1 MSRSVDSR
9 VVEMRFDN
17 KDFESNVA
25 QSMST
30 LDKLKQT
37 LNFGDAGKSL
47 ENISRAAAD
56 VNVGSIGDAI
66 DTVKDKFSA
75 LEIAGI
81 TALVNLTNKAVDAGA
96 EIVKSLTIDQVTAGW
111 DKYQTKTS
119 AVATIMAATRHEFAD
134 EAEQMEY
141 VNAQLDKLNWFT
153 DETSFNLVDMVD
165 NIGKFTS
172 AGVALDDAVT
182 AMQGIAEWGYM
193 SGANINQISRAM
205 YNLSQAMGKGE
216 MQVIDWRSIENANM
230 STMEFKQLA
239 IQAALEMGTLTES
252 VDEFGNSIIRTVDTG
267 MATKFKGM
275 TVTARNFSDTLSD
288 AWLTSEVMI
297 KAFSEYGNFTE
308 LLYEALNATGL
319 ESKPMLDML
328 DEYTDGLLDIQKA
341 AEETGLEAEDL
352 KKILDTLSDPA
363 YELGRA
369 AYVASQECRTFADVI
384 NYTKDSVST
393 DWMETFEILLGDY
406 QEVKKVWGALADVF
420 YVLFVKS
427 GEARNEILKA
437 WAALGGRDQ
446 LLNSITSTYQA
457 AVRIFET
464 VSEAFREV
472 FPEKTV
478 GAQAMGLLGL
488 TKRLQQFT
496 QGLVLS
502 DEAADGLKKRL
513 KPIFTTIKNITS
525 GLAKLGQILKNT
537 VFESVKKLAKPVAS
551 LLQSGTAIVKHVFGP
566 LMKVPKSLWN
576 DFIDGF
582 GQISEG
588 ALDAVDKFSKWIQK
602 IADTLA
608 SSETFHTK
616 YLEWFTDISRILAD
630 GLTGFLSLTE
640 TIESFERAGGGAAGV
655 IQIIIDKLS
664 VLSDTV
670 ISLIEHL
677 TGWDLSGLRDNV
689 TGFLGEAQTEMN
701 GFVSSIMSS
710 LSKNDGA
717 FVNFGNGIAGGAKFI
732 KDKIAELTGLDLSGI
747 DKVLAQIPGAF
758 AAAEKY
764 VEGVL
769 NGEKNPLNDLAMA
782 IGYGAYL
789 LEQKISEFTGI
800 DFTGFN
806 NALMNLP
813 ATLASFG
820 NYVKKVI
827 SGEANPFT
835 DLGNTIG
842 NGALLIEKKISE
854 LTGIDFT
861 GFNGFVK
868 EISKNVQGFAKMVKD
883 YFSGDKN
890 AFKDFGNG
898 LAEGARTIKTALLAW
913 AGLEIGP
920 LDQKTQEMVDAMDRF
935 VSHFDGF
942 FKLIKG
948 VFDIILAVAQLIEP
962 VAQVIGE
969 VLSALAKN
977 IVKAAQDLQNVEG
990 QDVLDG
996 IGGIFGKIA
1005 EFFKG
1010 IDFAGILGM
1019 IRDIG
1024 LAAMGASIAEFLT
1037 TIINAIRRVEG
1048 NGGVIEGL
1056 ESMSKAILMIVGSIL
1071 LINTMDPADV
1081 ENAKYLVMELL
1092 SFMGVWEV
1100 VLMMVARVS
1109 GGAATVGALAG
1120 FFTAIGIAALAC
1132 TFSIKMIADYLND
1145 TGDYKSVGIALAAVV
1160 GVLIGIGV
1168 TMAILGRAVKADQ
1181 LAGIAGVMLAL
1192 GNTVKKIAKAIKA
1205 IVEIGDI
1212 EASKTAAI
1220 ELAGLLVAMGAAIA
1234 LMGEFGGGAGNLM
1247 GAAAS
1252 ILIVAVALD
1261 ALIPVMKAITSIG
1274 KEGMKAVIIDL
1285 AAAMAILVVPLMA
1298 LSDPTVLTGAAA
1310 IAAVAASLLLLLPVI
1325 VTLAAIP
1332 WPYVAAALVELLVFL
1347 AGVMAI
1353 GYGAT
1358 GAAVGLGALAGVLT
1372 SIGIAAA
1379 GIGAGI
1385 LLAATGFSI
1394 FVDALERGYPV
1405 FKQIF
1410 EDIIATAKKVWD
1422 WFLEKYKDIWEWIK
1436 KKVGEVAKWIGEKL
1450 KAAWDAIV
1458 KFFKGIWDWITQ
1470 KFKDGWDAIV
1480 NDIKDFWEGLKKK
1493 VSDAWKW
1500 IKDKFSEFKKAVGDK
1515 ISEFWKKVTEFF
1527 KKFWESITGF
1537 FKGIG
1542 EEIGKK
1548 IGEFL
1553 DKGREIIT
1561 NLKKGAE
1568 EKFEW
1573 AIGGIVQFFTNLK
1586 DSIKKKIEDFISIGA
1601 DIIAGIKKGISDA
1614 WNGFTGWVGE
1624 KFDGFI
1630 GGVKG
1635 LFQIGSPSK
1644 VFAEIG
1650 GFLVEGLGVGIKN
1663 TTDVAV
1669 NVTKR
1674 MAENVRRT
1682 AAEELGSMQ
1691 VVPYVEPVS
1700 FDDIVF
1706 DGKSGWIAAD
1716 IGETISLTPDVD
1728 EKKLISELNTIFVD
1742 IEDTTTGITPPINE
1756 EGLISEL
1763 NTIFVDIGDS
1773 TTGIT
1778 PVVNEESLV
1787 SSMESAFTDV
1797 EEEPIYPTVVPVVD
1811 MSGAESDMDSLTAE
1825 IGTSI
1830 DVSIADLVQT
1840 NMNGFESVQNEIRK
1854 FNIDMNGYV
1863 DSLREDIAAVKETL
1877 SNLKVVMDS
1886 GKVVGALS
1894 GKFDK
1899 ALGRQAVLAR
1909 RGV

>member
-30 LDKLKQT
+30 LDKLKQA

-47 ENISRAAAD
+47 ENISKAAAD

-96 EIVKSLTIDQVTAGW
+96 EMVKSLTIDQVTAGW

-193 SGANINQISRAM
+193 SGSNINQISHAM
-205 YNLSQAMGKGE
+205 YNLSQAMGTGK
-216 MQVIDWRSIENANM
+216 MQVIDWKSIENANM
-230 STMEFKQLA
+230 ATMEFKQLA
-239 IQAALEMGTLTES
+239 IQAGLEMGTLKQS
-252 VDEFGNSIIRTVDTG
+252 VDEFGNSVIETVNTG
-267 MATKFKGM
+267 LAKKFSGM
-275 TVTARNFSDTLSD
+275 TVTAQNFRDTLSD

-319 ESKPMLDML
+319 EAKPMLDMI
-328 DEYTDGLLDIQKA
+328 EQYADGLLDIQKA

-369 AYVASQECRTFADVI
+369 AFIASQECRTFADVI
-384 NYTKDSVST
+384 NYTKDAVST
-393 DWMETFEILLGDY
+393 GWMKTFEILLGDY

-420 YVLFVKS
+420 YELFVKS

-464 VSEAFREV
+464 VGEAFREV
-472 FPEKTV
+472 FPEKDV
-478 GAQAMGLLGL
+478 DEQAKGLFNL
-488 TKRLQQFT
+488 TQRLEKFT
-496 QGLVLS
+496 QGLILS

-616 YLEWFTDISRILAD
+616 YLEWFTDISRILAK

-640 TIESFERAGGGAAGV
+640 TINSFERAGGGAAGV

-710 LSKNDGA
+710 LSQNDGA

-732 KDKIAELTGLDLSGI
+732 KDKIAELTGLDLSGV

-758 AAAEKY
+758 AEAEKY

-835 DLGNTIG
+835 DLGNAIG

-861 GFNGFVK
+861 GFNSFVK
-868 EISKNVQGFAKMVKD
+868 DISINVQGFAKMVKD

-920 LDQKTQEMVDAMDRF
+920 LDQKTQEMVDSMDRF

-1081 ENAKYLVMELL
+1081 EKAKYLVLALL
-1092 SFMGVWEV
+1092 GFMGSMEA
-1100 VLMMVARVS
+1100 VLIAVAHAQ
-1109 GGAATVGALAG
+1109 GGAANVGALAG
-1120 FFTAIGIAALAC
+1120 FFTAVGIAALAC

-1145 TGDYKSVGIALAAVV
+1145 TGDYLSVGVALAAVV

-1168 TMAILGRAVKADQ
+1168 AMAILGRSVKADQ
-1181 LAGIAGVMLAL
+1181 LAGVAGVMLAL
-1192 GNTVKKIAKAIKA
+1192 GNAAKKIAKAIKA
-1205 IVEIGDI
+1205 IAEIGDI
-1212 EASKTAAI
+1212 GASIAAAV
-1220 ELAGLLVAMGAAIA
+1220 ELGALLVAMGGAIA
-1234 LMGEFGGGAGNLM
+1234 LMGKFGGNAGNLIA
-1247 GAAAS
+1247 AAAS
-1252 ILIVAVALD
+1252 ILIV
-1261 ALIPVMKAITSIG
+1261 
-1274 KEGMKAVIIDL
+1274 
-1285 AAAMAILVVPLMA
+1285 
-1298 LSDPTVLTGAAA
+1298 TGALKVLVSALVDMA
-1310 IAAVAASLLLLLPVI
+1310 KFGAGKLWEPLAQLGLALAGFTASLLLLSDPKVLLGASAIMILSAALLVLSQALIAMGGNGAESGIGLAIIAGFLIEIGVAAYALTPVLPALYG
-1325 VTLAAIP
+1325 LAA
-1332 WPYVAAALVELLVFL
+1332 VF
-1347 AGVMAI
+1347 A
-1353 GYGAT
+1353 
-1358 GAAVGLGALAGVLT
+1358 

-1385 LLAATGFSI
+1385 MLAAEGFSI

-1480 NDIKDFWEGLKKK
+1480 KGIKDFWEGLKKK

-1500 IKDKFSEFKKAVGDK
+1500 IKDKFAEFKKAVGDK

-1537 FKGIG
+1537 FKDIG

-1586 DSIKKKIEDFISIGA
+1586 DSIKKKIEDFVSIGS

-1614 WNGFTGWVGE
+1614 WEGFTGWVGE
-1624 KFDGFI
+1624 KLGGWVDGIESFF
-1630 GGVKG
+1630 G
-1635 LFQIGSPSK
+1635 IGSPSK
-1644 VFAEIG
+1644 MFAEIG
-1650 GFLVEGLGVGIKN
+1650 GFLVEGLGVGVGKSTGI
-1663 TTDVAV
+1663 AV
-1669 NVTKR
+1669 NAMKK
-1674 MAENVRRT
+1674 MAEKVQQA
-1682 AAEELGSMQ
+1682 AAEELSNMQ

-1742 IEDTTTGITPPINE
+1742 IGDTTTGITPAINE

-1763 NTIFVDIGDS
+1763 NTIFVNIGDS

-1778 PVVNEESLV
+1778 PTVNEESLITG
-1787 SSMESAFTDV
+1787 MESAFADV
-1797 EEEPIYPTVVPVVD
+1797 EDEPIYPTVVPVVD